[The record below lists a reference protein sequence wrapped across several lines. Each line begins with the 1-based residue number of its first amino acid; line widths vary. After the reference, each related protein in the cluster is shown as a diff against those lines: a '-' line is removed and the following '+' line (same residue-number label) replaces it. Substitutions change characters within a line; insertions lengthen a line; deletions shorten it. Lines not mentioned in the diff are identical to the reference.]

1 MIFFPA
7 IDICEG
13 SCVRLEKG
21 DFNKKTIF
29 NESPLDQAKLFQ
41 DLGCDWLHV
50 VDLDGARE
58 GESSNNVFIEEIAS
72 KTKLKIQFGG
82 GVRSFEKIRRLTECG
97 VERVVLGTKALNNI
111 DFLEE
116 ASGLF
121 NGRIAVGIDARKGM
135 VSIEGWTK
143 NSDI

>member
-29 NESPLDQAKLFQ
+29 NKNPLDQAKFFE

-58 GESSNNVFIEEIAS
+58 
-72 KTKLKIQFGG
+72 
-82 GVRSFEKIRRLTECG
+82 
-97 VERVVLGTKALNNI
+97 
-111 DFLEE
+111 
-116 ASGLF
+116 
-121 NGRIAVGIDARKGM
+121 
-135 VSIEGWTK
+135 
-143 NSDI
+143 

>member
-1 MIFFPA
+1 MIFCPA

-72 KTKLKIQFGG
+72 KTKLKIQF
-82 GVRSFEKIRRLTECG
+82 
-97 VERVVLGTKALNNI
+97 
-111 DFLEE
+111 
-116 ASGLF
+116 
-121 NGRIAVGIDARKGM
+121 
-135 VSIEGWTK
+135 
-143 NSDI
+143 